1 MKMSSE
7 KLSLPNHTQEE
18 QDIFQKAFTKDFEN
32 LKTNPVINPSFC
44 CLYVTTCNMSSLSL
58 YTDKEAQ
65 NIIQLSD
72 PPGKQLA
79 LLKSVDDKGP
89 QAVAIFYLLLHMND
103 ERAYGELPSCK
114 ENDDKKLLLSKMRD
128 KLSHVLQ
135 NKVTE
140 MLHTTKPLLS
150 HGFAKPAA
158 QVAPMRPLKQ
168 KKEEK
173 NASLNTNEK
182 TDLEEKDI
190 NEDTSEKGKFDKNQG
205 KSQRRSWGIKKD
217 DEFFHFIIVCFALGA
232 VLVCEYYYS
241 DWTVSAGFGLISF
254 ATLETIGIYFGLVY
268 RIRTVVE
275 QFLPLVGRFMLG
287 SKKTG

>member
-1 MKMSSE
+1 MTMSSE

-44 CLYVTTCNMSSLSL
+44 NFYVTTCNMSSLSL

-89 QAVAIFYLLLHMND
+89 QAVAIFYLLLQMND

-114 ENDDKKLLLSKMRD
+114 EN
-128 KLSHVLQ
+128 
-135 NKVTE
+135 
-140 MLHTTKPLLS
+140 
-150 HGFAKPAA
+150 GFAKPAA
-158 QVAPMRPLKQ
+158 QVAPMRPLIQ

-173 NASLNTNEK
+173 NASPNTNEK
-182 TDLEEKDI
+182 KDLEEKDI
-190 NEDTSEKGKFDKNQG
+190 NEDTSASEKVGKFDKNQG

-241 DWTVSAGFGLISF
+241 DWTVSAGFGLLSF

-275 QFLPLVGRFMLG
+275 QFLPLVGRFTLG

>member
-1 MKMSSE
+1 MTMSSE

-44 CLYVTTCNMSSLSL
+44 NFYVTTCNMSSLSL

-89 QAVAIFYLLLHMND
+89 QAVAIFYLLLQMND

-114 ENDDKKLLLSKMRD
+114 EN
-128 KLSHVLQ
+128 
-135 NKVTE
+135 
-140 MLHTTKPLLS
+140 
-150 HGFAKPAA
+150 GFAKPAA
-158 QVAPMRPLKQ
+158 QVAPMRPLIQ

-173 NASLNTNEK
+173 NASPNTNEK
-182 TDLEEKDI
+182 KDLEEKDI
-190 NEDTSEKGKFDKNQG
+190 NEDTSASEKV
-205 KSQRRSWGIKKD
+205 

-241 DWTVSAGFGLISF
+241 DWTVSAGFGLLSF

-275 QFLPLVGRFMLG
+275 QFLPLVGRFTLG